1 MKNLAVLMLV
11 LASFAAGGLVVYVA
25 MRPTPQRVT
34 SDPVPL
40 PADTSTNG
48 ASQPVA
54 GPVVPP
60 VMPVLLPDPA
70 EAAEVADALRTVY
83 VDAPLLLKEDL
94 GPGRLPEVFARLGTR
109 VKIAPA
115 PKVPAA
121 GVKPPKAEWVAD
133 GIGYWRLRS
142 LSPRDVSTLLKA
154 WEGWKGAARGMILD
168 LRDFETPNAFDP
180 AADLAGMWVSPGTPL
195 FTVQGLKVP
204 QKVYVSQRQ
213 PLERPLRFPL
223 VVLVNEGTS
232 GAAEALVRILQARAG
247 AIVMG
252 RPTAGEAGLTAES
265 RLSSGRYLR
274 VATAEVVSAAGD
286 KWLGIPVQPDI
297 VVVDDRAR
305 EAAALEQGYLQ
316 GAATVIREVA
326 VRRQTNEAS
335 LVREENVEI
344 EEMIAAQKEQAGTG
358 PAPEIRDLTLQRA
371 VDVVRGILASLT
383 PPEIPAP

>member
-1 MKNLAVLMLV
+1 
-11 LASFAAGGLVVYVA
+11 
-25 MRPTPQRVT
+25 
-34 SDPVPL
+34 
-40 PADTSTNG
+40 
-48 ASQPVA
+48 
-54 GPVVPP
+54 
-60 VMPVLLPDPA
+60 
-70 EAAEVADALRTVY
+70 
-83 VDAPLLLKEDL
+83 
-94 GPGRLPEVFARLGTR
+94 
-109 VKIAPA
+109 
-115 PKVPAA
+115 
-121 GVKPPKAEWVAD
+121 
-133 GIGYWRLRS
+133 
-142 LSPRDVSTLLKA
+142 
-154 WEGWKGAARGMILD
+154 
-168 LRDFETPNAFDP
+168 
-180 AADLAGMWVSPGTPL
+180 
-195 FTVQGLKVP
+195 
-204 QKVYVSQRQ
+204 
-213 PLERPLRFPL
+213 
-223 VVLVNEGTS
+223 
-232 GAAEALVRILQARAG
+232 
-247 AIVMG
+247 MG